1 MEKMRTAHRPSTSM
15 NIPRRSS
22 SKRMS
27 RARLNSPSAN
37 GSVDDDRQD
46 YVIQQSMD
54 QISVRNVFG
63 LLEKFD
69 KWEMCELLATRD
81 THWLLTNADV
91 YKVEFERE
99 KEKKIYRDLSRH
111 RQRILAD

>member
-1 MEKMRTAHRPSTSM
+1 MRTAHRPSTSM
-15 NIPRRSS
+15 NVSRRLS

-27 RARLNSPSAN
+27 RARIHSPSAN
-37 GSVDDDRQD
+37 GHGDDDRQD

-69 KWEMCELLATRD
+69 KWETCEILATRD

-91 YKVEFERE
+91 YKVEFQKTKKN
-99 KEKKIYRDLSRH
+99 KEFN
-111 RQRILAD
+111 